1 MSEQS
6 SLSAVSD
13 ALLPS
18 CEASA
23 PAQTIPED
31 IAVYLG
37 DSLEAEAEKECDV
50 VSETVEVY
58 SVPSPLC
65 DKQDAS
71 LKQTY
76 PTVLVDIALAE
87 PLGESI
93 LTTVLRHAC
102 LTGYENTFKH
112 KQKTKYLNALHKA
125 AFKEDGMFNQ

>member
-1 MSEQS
+1 MSVQS
-6 SLSAVSD
+6 SLSAVS
-13 ALLPS
+13 ANLLPS
-18 CEASA
+18 NEESA
-23 PAQTIPED
+23 PAQTIPAD
-31 IAVYLG
+31 IAVFLG
-37 DSLEAEAEKECDV
+37 DSMEAEAEKECEV
-50 VSETVEVY
+50 VTETVEVY

-93 LTTVLRHAC
+93 LHTVLRHAC

-112 KQKTKYLNALHKA
+112 KQKTKYLNGLHKA